1 MYATIEP
8 RLIALLNDGPSEP
21 LNAYPRLD
29 LPPLDHSILKPSNRI
44 SPLESSANIRNE
56 KQSSVL
62 AQQTGKLNKDVTES
76 TTPQCVGEKGGLQAQ
91 SLHDRALGSSSPQSL
106 RKILDSVTAGPQLLT
121 SRRRQRTESNKDEFV
136 QLPQP
141 PKKQKATTQVV
152 PPIIIGLFEP
162 PPNAALFPP
171 IASSSFHDSHGRNS
185 LNTAPPNESKTLV
198 ASEARYRDI
207 DRPTSDIKEERKSTL
222 KARKKWTETETTQL
236 LLGVQAHGVG
246 NWTKILQ
253 DPAFHFDG
261 RRAVDLK
268 DRFRTCC
275 PMELRGKVAQT
286 SMSANQDESG
296 ILIDMQKGKPSL
308 DLENDHN
315 NSDSSVTDHK
325 IYTPSGKSRAHRKK
339 LEDLAELGIKE
350 PFKRSR
356 RRERRPF
363 SEEEDRA
370 ILQGFQEFG
379 PAWTRILNDPRFN
392 LKTRRPTDLRDRL
405 RNKYPDRYSLIED
418 NQKDIKEAS
427 NSVNKSENATTS
439 SHNFTLPSL
448 PHDLSMTK
456 SSSQQALT
464 GPIFKDHF
472 LDLLGPSSVTDS
484 ADPLSFDWNDN
495 VTSFPNNMGEMDI
508 SRILLDDTWSQRR
521 FN

>member
-29 LPPLDHSILKPSNRI
+29 LPPLDHTILTSSTRL
-44 SPLESSANIRNE
+44 SPLEPRPAIRND
-56 KQSSVL
+56 KCSSIGT
-62 AQQTGKLNKDVTES
+62 QQPTKREIDVREN
-76 TTPQCVGEKGGLQAQ
+76 TTTRGTAEKGVLQAHSVEGR
-91 SLHDRALGSSSPQSL
+91 SLGASSPQSL
-106 RKILDSVTAGPQLLT
+106 RKILDNVSPGPQLQT
-121 SRRRQRTESNKDEFV
+121 SKRRQRTDSNNDEFV

-141 PKKQKATTQVV
+141 PKKQKATKQVV

-185 LNTAPPNESKTLV
+185 LNTALPNESKNSIP
-198 ASEARYRDI
+198 SEGQRKNFDKI
-207 DRPTSDIKEERKSTL
+207 TSDVKPNQKSTP
-222 KARKKWTETETTQL
+222 KARRKWTEAETTRL

-253 DPAFHFDG
+253 DPEFSFDG

-275 PMELRGKVAQT
+275 PMELRGKAIRTESSSSKARDGTLTDMDKAKNNPDIENEQT
-286 SMSANQDESG
+286 
-296 ILIDMQKGKPSL
+296 
-308 DLENDHN
+308 
-315 NSDSSVTDHK
+315 NSDASVADYKIHSS
-325 IYTPSGKSRAHRKK
+325 SGKSRAHRKK

-379 PAWTRILNDPRFN
+379 PAWTRILRDPRFD
-392 LKTRRPTDLRDRL
+392 LKSRRPTDLRDRF
-405 RNKYPDRYSLIED
+405 RNKYPDKHSLVDE
-418 NQKDIKEAS
+418 NQKDVKEAPA
-427 NSVNKSENATTS
+427 SVKPAENVLPS
-439 SHNFTLPSL
+439 SQSHTLSSL
-448 PHDLSMTK
+448 PHDMSASK
-456 SSSQQALT
+456 PQHQQAIASS
-464 GPIFKDHF
+464 IFRDHF
-472 LDLLGPSSVTDS
+472 LDLLGAPPVTDPP
-484 ADPLSFDWNDN
+484 DPLSFDWADS
-495 VTSFPNNMGEMDI
+495 VGTFPNSMGEMDI
-508 SRILLDDTWSQRR
+508 SRILLDDTWNQRR

>member
-21 LNAYPRLD
+21 LSAYPRLD
-29 LPPLDHSILKPSNRI
+29 LPPLDHSILKPSNRP
-44 SPLESSANIRNE
+44 SPLEPSTSIQNE
-56 KQSSVL
+56 KQSSAV
-62 AQQTGKLNKDVTES
+62 AQQTVKLDKDAIERTK
-76 TTPQCVGEKGGLQAQ
+76 PQCGDEKGGLQAQ
-91 SLHDRALGSSSPQSL
+91 SVHNRALGGSSPQSL
-106 RKILDSVTAGPQLLT
+106 RKILDNATASPQLQT
-121 SRRRQRTESNKDEFV
+121 SKRRQRTDSNKDEFV

-141 PKKQKATTQVV
+141 PKKQKATKQVV

-171 IASSSFHDSHGRNS
+171 ISSSSFHDSHGRNS
-185 LNTAPPNESKTLV
+185 LNTATSNESKTPL

-207 DRPTSDIKEERKSTL
+207 DRATSDVKEDRKSTL
-222 KARKKWTETETTQL
+222 KSRKKWTEAETTQL

-275 PMELRGKVAQT
+275 PMELCRKSAQT
-286 SMSANQDESG
+286 SMFSSQREVG
-296 ILIDMQKGKPSL
+296 ILTDMQMAKPDL
-308 DLENDHN
+308 DHENDQN
-315 NSDSSVTDHK
+315 NSDSSITDHK
-325 IYTPSGKSRAHRKK
+325 MHSPSGKSRAHRKK
-339 LEDLAELGIKE
+339 LEDLAKLGIKE

-370 ILQGFQEFG
+370 ILQGFQDFG
-379 PAWTRILNDPRFN
+379 PAWTRILNDPRFD

-405 RNKYPDRYSLIED
+405 RNKYPGRYSLVEE
-418 NQKDIKEAS
+418 NQKDVKEAS
-427 NSVNKSENATTS
+427 TSVNQSENVPS
-439 SHNFTLPSL
+439 STQNLALPSL
-448 PHDLSMTK
+448 PYESSGSK

-472 LDLLGPSSVTDS
+472 LDLLGSSSVTD
-484 ADPLSFDWNDN
+484 APDTLSFDWNDN
-495 VTSFPNNMGEMDI
+495 VTSFPNNLGEMDI
-508 SRILLDDTWSQRR
+508 SRILLDDTWNQKR